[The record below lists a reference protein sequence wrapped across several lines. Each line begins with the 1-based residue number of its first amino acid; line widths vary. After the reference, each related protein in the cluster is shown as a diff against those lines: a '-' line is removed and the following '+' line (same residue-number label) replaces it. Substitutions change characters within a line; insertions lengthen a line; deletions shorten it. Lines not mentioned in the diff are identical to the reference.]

1 MIPNQSAN
9 LRTTPRTT
17 PLATRAASCRP
28 PTTLHT
34 PRSPHGFV
42 QWRYTTAHMCLP
54 PGVDVAYAKRTYMPW
69 PTFCGSNYLDPDVLN
84 PEKFWWGRCA

>member
-1 MIPNQSAN
+1 M
-9 LRTTPRTT
+9 
-17 PLATRAASCRP
+17 
-28 PTTLHT
+28 
-34 PRSPHGFV
+34 

-84 PEKFWWGRCA
+84 PEKFW